1 MACVKRTQY
10 GYRVDWR
17 DKEGNRYRRTFEVK
31 KDATDFLSDV
41 NVKQKAGTYVAPKRV
56 PTFREVARQ
65 WFENKQGMKLRPST
79 LSCYRVNLDC
89 HILKA
94 DFADAQLTA
103 IEVADIEAFR
113 NTLSQKARRPARQKT
128 SAPDAEQT
136 RGARLSAKTV
146 NYVLRDLDAIFAYAV
161 KRRVASWNPVECVE
175 RLKAGSEE
183 LVDGEDAERTDIAV
197 EPDEVLSPAQC
208 KALIEAA
215 ADGFDKAFL
224 MTAVAT
230 GARHDE
236 LLALK
241 WPDVN
246 FDAGEIQFR
255 RSLSWAKLPG
265 EPTRARF
272 FDTKTGKKGN
282 RNIPCLHGE
291 LALTLKKWR
300 LQCPKG
306 ELDLVFPTLA
316 GEAQHRSRILRCV
329 LRPTLKRAGIARR
342 FHMHT
347 LRHTFCSALL
357 ASGTPP
363 TEVQKY
369 SGHARLSTLLDVYS
383 HFIKSEQTNA
393 IERYAA
399 KVFG

>member
-1 MACVKRTQY
+1 MACIKKTGT

-17 DKEGNRYRRTFEVK
+17 DKQGNRYRKTFERQK
-31 KDATDFLSDV
+31 GATDFLADIK
-41 NVKQKAGTYVAPKRV
+41 VKQKAGTYVAPKRV
-56 PTFREVARQ
+56 PTFREVAQQ

-94 DFADAQLTA
+94 DFADAQLNA
-103 IEVADIEAFR
+103 IEVADIERFR
-113 NTLSQKARRPARQKT
+113 NALSVKQGRTGQ
-128 SAPDAEQT
+128 
-136 RGARLSAKTV
+136 LSAKTV
-146 NYVLRDLDAIFAYAV
+146 NYVLRDLDAVFAYAV
-161 KRRVASWNPVECVE
+161 RRRVAGWNPVECVE
-175 RLKAGSEE
+175 RVKAGSEE
-183 LVDGEDAERTDIAV
+183 LVDGEAGERADLAV
-197 EPDEVLSPAQC
+197 EPDEVLSAAEC

-224 MTAVAT
+224 MTTVAT

-241 WPDVN
+241 WPDID
-246 FDAGEIQFR
+246 FDAGEIHFH

-282 RNIPCLHGE
+282 RGVPCLHGE

-300 LQCPKG
+300 LQCPVG
-306 ELDLVFPTLA
+306 DLDLVFPTPA
-316 GEAQHRSRILRCV
+316 GLPQHRSRVLRCV
-329 LRPTLKRAGIARR
+329 LRPTLERAGIGRR
-342 FHMHT
+342 VHLHT

-369 SGHARLSTLLDVYS
+369 SGHARLSTLLDVYA
-383 HFIKSEQTNA
+383 HFIPSEQTNA